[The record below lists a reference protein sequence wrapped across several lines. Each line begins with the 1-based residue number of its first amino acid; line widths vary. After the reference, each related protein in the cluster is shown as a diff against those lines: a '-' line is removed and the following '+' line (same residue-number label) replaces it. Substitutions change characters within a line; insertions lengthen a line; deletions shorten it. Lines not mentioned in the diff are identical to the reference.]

1 MTLWIVC
8 AVMALAA
15 AAFVVRPMLKPG
27 LMPVG
32 IATGVVVIAAS
43 FLLYFDIGSP
53 ELRSAEQAAVPP
65 VSDVIDALA
74 ERLES
79 EPENV
84 EGWKML
90 GRSYLTTGQYREAA
104 DAFQNAVD
112 LEEGKVA
119 QTLVDLGESKLAASG
134 QSMGPEIVSL
144 FENALALEPDNPAA
158 LFWGGIASANRNDID
173 EAAGRWERLLAT
185 NPPPEIRR
193 LIEQRVAQWRGE
205 PVPSASPGS
214 EPDAATPEPVAEAP
228 PPVAEPPADGVS
240 VAVDMPSNVKQ
251 TLPPNTVLF
260 VIARDPGQ
268 PVPPIAVKR
277 LQLRDLPTSIV
288 MTDSDAMIEGRG
300 ISTLETVEVIA
311 RASLSGRPSASS
323 GDWFGTAQAAPGNR
337 LELSIDQ
344 QVP

>member
-1 MTLWIVC
+1 
-8 AVMALAA
+8 MALAA

-27 LMPVG
+27 LVPVG
-32 IATGVVVIAAS
+32 LATGVVLVAGS
-43 FLLYFDIGSP
+43 FLLYRDIGSP
-53 ELRSAEQAAVPP
+53 ELRSPEQAAVPP
-65 VSDVIDALA
+65 VSEVIEALA

-79 EPENV
+79 DPGNV

-90 GRSYLTTGQYREAA
+90 GRSYLTTGQYPEAT
-104 DAFQNAVD
+104 DAFQKAVD
-112 LEEGKVA
+112 LEDGKVA

-158 LFWGGIASANRNDID
+158 LFWGGIASANRNDIE

-205 PVPSASPGS
+205 PVPSASPGP
-214 EPDAATPEPVAEAP
+214 EPDAAAAPEPVAEAP
-228 PPVAEPPADGVS
+228 PPAAEPPADGVS
-240 VAVDMPSNVKQ
+240 VAVDMPANVRQ

-288 MTDSDAMIEGRG
+288 MTDSDAMIAGRG
-300 ISTLETVEVIA
+300 ISTLESVEVIA

-323 GDWFGTAQAAPGNR
+323 GDWFGTAQAAPGSR